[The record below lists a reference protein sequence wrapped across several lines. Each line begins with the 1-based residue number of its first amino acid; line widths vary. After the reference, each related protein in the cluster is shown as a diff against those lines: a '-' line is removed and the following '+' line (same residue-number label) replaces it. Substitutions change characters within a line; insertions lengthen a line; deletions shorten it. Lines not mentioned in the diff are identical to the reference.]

1 MFQKCA
7 RCALKREGGD
17 SLCGDQTLM
26 PFHTNITILAMPTT
40 EVSVQPAL
48 ETIDS
53 LSDPLVTRG
62 GGIGGWMGFGIHPP
76 FRFFTARWK
85 DHPPTFSPQN
95 PLTPP
100 RVGVACWERRSFA
113 ISPGKLHTGPD
124 FPL

>member
-53 LSDPLVTRG
+53 LSDPMVTRG
-62 GGIGGWMGFGIHPP
+62 GLVGGWVLASTHLFVFLQPGGKIIHP
-76 FRFFTARWK
+76 
-85 DHPPTFSPQN
+85 
-95 PLTPP
+95 L
-100 RVGVACWERRSFA
+100 
-113 ISPGKLHTGPD
+113 
-124 FPL
+124 FPLKIH